1 MDVGRRLRKLRT
13 LLGMSQAAMG
23 RALNVSL
30 RTYQNWEYEQRSMP
44 PTVVELLRV
53 KFGVNPVW
61 LTTGE
66 GPIFLESAEQLPY
79 VDREVL
85 RVPLYGEVA
94 AGEGV
99 RYDQPAPVEGTLDLH
114 RDAVPSHII
123 EAVAREPERY
133 FALRVRS
140 DSMVP
145 RIEPGDLLL
154 VRREDWEHNKIVV
167 ARLGGERHVVKRY
180 VEYPHA
186 AFLVS
191 DNPAYPPIPLDETV
205 EILGRVILV
214 ISFRELD

>member
-1 MDVGRRLRKLRT
+1 MGLGRRLKKLRA
-13 LLGMSQAAMG
+13 LLGKSQAAMG

-30 RTYQNWEYEQRSMP
+30 RTYQNWEYEHRAMP
-44 PTVVELLRV
+44 STVVELLRV

-66 GPIFLESAEQLPY
+66 GPIFLEDAERLPF
-79 VDREVL
+79 VERDVL
-85 RVPLYGEVA
+85 RIPLYGEVA

-99 RYDQPAPVEGTLDLH
+99 TYDTPASVEGTLDLH
-114 RDAVPSHII
+114 REAVPRHVL

-140 DSMVP
+140 DSMEP
-145 RIEPGDLLL
+145 RIHPGDLVL
-154 VRREDWEHNKIVV
+154 VRRDDWEHNKIVV

-214 ISFRELD
+214 ISIRELD